1 MTLSRRQFIG
11 HMATGTAAF
20 TIVPSA
26 VMGANGR
33 TPPNERLNIAA
44 VGSGGMGRG
53 NIDGVSSQNIVA
65 LCDVDESRA
74 KDTYEK
80 YPNVPKFR
88 DFRKMFDK
96 MDKSIDAVIVA
107 TPDHT
112 HAVVAM
118 EAMRRAKH
126 VYVQKP
132 LTKSIW
138 EARMLTEAARKY
150 GVVTQMGNQG
160 HSGEGVRLISE
171 WIWDGAIGDVREVH
185 SWTNRPVWPQGVER
199 PKNKPPV
206 PDSLSWDLWLG
217 PVKDR
222 PYHPSYLPFNWRG
235 WFDFGTGAFGDM
247 GCHIL
252 DPVYTALKLTA
263 PTSVEA
269 SVAKQWHKW
278 DKTDS
283 FPTASV
289 VDMDFPAR
297 AGMPPVKLTWF
308 DGGLQAPRPMEMDPR
323 RKMGEG
329 GSGTLFLGSKGKLM
343 AGTYGGGPQLIPYE
357 KHKAYQK
364 PPKTLKRIKTSHEM
378 NWVEACKRGGNASSS
393 FDYSGPFTETVL
405 LGALAQRFPGKRLL
419 WDSKNLAITNHA
431 EAAEFIKPSYRE
443 GWSL

>member
-1 MTLSRRQFIG
+1 
-11 HMATGTAAF
+11 
-20 TIVPSA
+20 
-26 VMGANGR
+26 MGA
-33 TPPNERLNIAA
+33 
-44 VGSGGMGRG
+44 G
-53 NIDGVSSQNIVA
+53 NIGGVSSQNIVA
-65 LCDVDESRA
+65 LCDVDDERA
-74 KDTYEK
+74 KETYSK
-80 YPNVPKFR
+80 YPDVPKFR

-96 MDKSIDAVIVA
+96 MENAIDAVIVA

-112 HAVVAM
+112 HAVAAM
-118 EAMRRAKH
+118 AAMQRGKH

-138 EARMLTEAARKY
+138 EARQLTAAARRY

-160 HSGEGVRLISE
+160 HSGEGVRLICE
-171 WIWDGAIGDVREVH
+171 WIWDGAIGEVRQVH
-185 SWTNRPVWPQGVER
+185 SWTNRPVWPQGVKR
-199 PKNKPPV
+199 PQGRPPV
-206 PDSLSWDLWLG
+206 PESLDWDLWLG
-217 PVKDR
+217 PVAQR

-235 WFDFGTGAFGDM
+235 WYDFGTGAFGDM

-269 SVAKQWHKW
+269 SVAKQWHQW

-283 FPTASV
+283 YPTASV

-297 AGMPPVKLTWF
+297 EGMPPVKLTWF

-329 GSGTLFLGSKGKLM
+329 GSGTLFIGSKGKLM
-343 AGTYGGGPQLIPYE
+343 CGTYGGGPQLIPYA
-357 KHKAYQK
+357 KHQAYRR

-378 NWVEACKRGGNASSS
+378 NWVEACKRGGQASSR

-405 LGALAQRFPGKRLL
+405 LGALAQRFPGQRLL
-419 WDSKNLAITNHA
+419 WDSKNLKITNHE
-431 EAAEFIKPSYRE
+431 EAAEFVKPPYRK
-443 GWSL
+443 GWGL